1 MYLAHHE
8 LESVLINKPYYCYAM
23 QVVVGLVL
31 LRMVRLQTTVKARI
45 KEWRRLLQTGQQS
58 GSKSTVLL
66 SGLAAVWLDTHPSR
80 SRPDFLPLDYK

>member
-1 MYLAHHE
+1 MYLAGKR
-8 LESVLINKPYYCYAM
+8 LNGNSYYCYAM

-31 LRMVRLQTTVKARI
+31 LRMVRQQTTVKGRT

-66 SGLAAVWLDTHPSR
+66 SGLAAVWPDTHQSK
-80 SRPDFLPLDYK
+80 SRPDFLPWDYK